1 MRRPPYTT
9 LAVVALGLLVLF
21 PIVSRIRYSGIG
33 EYLWSA
39 SPYAL
44 CLALSFVRRL
54 QIGAFFA
61 TCAVLV
67 LSLVGY
73 GFFQLKPG
81 EAINGY
87 LVLLVPIYDF
97 LLVIPG
103 AVLITVLMQVI
114 RRRAAANRPP
124 SA

>member
-9 LAVVALGLLVLF
+9 LAVMAVGLLALF
-21 PIVSRIRYSGIG
+21 PIVARIRYGGIG
-33 EYLWSA
+33 EYLWTA

-44 CLALSFVRRL
+44 CVALSCVHRL

-67 LSLVGY
+67 LSLLGY

-81 EAINGY
+81 EGINGY

-103 AVLITVLMQVI
+103 AVLITVLVQML
-114 RRRAAANRPP
+114 RRRIAANRPP

>member
-9 LAVVALGLLVLF
+9 LAVVALGLLALF

-44 CLALSFVRRL
+44 CLALSLVHRL

-67 LSLVGY
+67 LTLVGY

-103 AVLITVLMQVI
+103 AVLVTVLVQVI

>member
-9 LAVVALGLLVLF
+9 LAVIALGLLVLF

-39 SPYAL
+39 SPYSL
-44 CLALSFVRRL
+44 CLALSLVHRL
-54 QIGAFFA
+54 QIGAFLA
-61 TCAVLV
+61 TCAVFV
-67 LSLVGY
+67 LSLIGY

-81 EAINGY
+81 EAVNGY

-103 AVLITVLMQVI
+103 AVLITMLLQVL